1 MRITFNEALALVKA
15 IRPTLEHGH
24 ADLRTRES
32 LAAAKLADALAVIS
46 DCKAYVGQAPSE
58 EEPYQGH
65 YGIPD
70 GVEPEEDD
78 VQIAKDEKI
87 NIQDHFS
94 PDAFGD

>member
-1 MRITFNEALALVKA
+1 MRITFNEALALIKA

-46 DCKAYVGQAPSE
+46 DCKAYAGQYPEGAFPFE
-58 EEPYQGH
+58 EEP
-65 YGIPD
+65 
-70 GVEPEEDD
+70 
-78 VQIAKDEKI
+78 VQITKNDEI
-87 NIQDHFS
+87 QIQDHFS